1 MQFYTKTLN
10 KISGPFKASELY
22 KMTLDRDT
30 LVCEKTINNGA
41 WQPISELDLEALVQR
56 EASAT
61 IFEDSSNI
69 GSEEDEKFIEETY
82 KYAAELIVD
91 KNMPDGLAIQKIM
104 AKGVSESDAAR
115 IVAETRHA
123 LDEQRQQE
131 AVGEYGILKK
141 FNWGAFA
148 IPGIWGLFNGV
159 YWPLGAGFLLGV
171 ANHLF
176 GGATPMVTAMLL
188 LVLLLLC
195 FYVGATGNKE
205 AWKKCKATTIEDFER
220 RQKGWSKAGVIV
232 LIVSAVI
239 GGLSI
244 LAEL

>member
-1 MQFYTKTLN
+1 MQFHTKTLN
-10 KISGPFKASELY
+10 KIDGPFTAAEIKNMNLAE
-22 KMTLDRDT
+22 DT

-41 WQPISELDLEALVQR
+41 WQRISELDLPTLAQR

-61 IFEDSSNI
+61 IFEDQSKI
-69 GSEEDEKFIEETY
+69 GSEEDEKFIEEIY
-82 KYAAELIVD
+82 QYAAELIVD

-176 GGATPMVTAMLL
+176 GGATPMVTAVLL

-205 AWKKCKATTIEDFER
+205 AWKKCKATIC
-220 RQKGWSKAGVIV
+220 KNC
-232 LIVSAVI
+232 LAVRAF
-239 GGLSI
+239 LRPS
-244 LAEL
+244 LPCLRCRLL